1 MRKYLIEDA
10 KIEPIVTLV
19 TNDNW
24 TEFTLRHVVDY
35 KVRRIKKDQLFT
47 RILDEFLAT
56 DGRVAF
62 ASMTVQI
69 VETPVLDVRLT
80 NRE

>member
-10 KIEPIVTLV
+10 KIEPIVTLI

-24 TEFTLRHVVDY
+24 IEFTLRYVVDY

-62 ASMTVQI
+62 ASTTVQI
-69 VETPVLDVRLT
+69 VETPVFDVRLT

>member
-24 TEFTLRHVVDY
+24 IEFTLRYVVDY
-35 KVRRIKKDQLFT
+35 KVRRIKKRSIFHPHP
-47 RILDEFLAT
+47 
-56 DGRVAF
+56 G
-62 ASMTVQI
+62 
-69 VETPVLDVRLT
+69 
-80 NRE
+80 